1 MNRLHPRTV
10 LRSPFGR
17 SLAQIMVAFTLIPI
31 VVLTALSLYTVQTQ
45 LRDRSLAQAGTVA
58 GLVQQATTQWIAEAS
73 AELASR
79 LQNAAI
85 VQNSSFILMAADTDV
100 SRAEQVLSKDLATL
114 ASGAYLSRAFLVR
127 RDDSVALASQPEFKG
142 QKLGIGLAALH
153 ESGKRAWGFGPSSL
167 LGDRA
172 ALVWQPIV
180 DQRQEV
186 VGFLVGQ
193 INVQELAAIFKKNA
207 VGLGQTGEVYLINQQ
222 QIPLTAL
229 TSANDATQA
238 KLSLNPAIISDRPY
252 SDLFVDYAGQP
263 VVGTVQALDAPLTG
277 WLVVHQQQS
286 EAFDTF
292 YTLIRTGLALALLLV
307 ALAILAS
314 ILTAE
319 RIIDPLQRL
328 SGAARSMAAGKLATR
343 VNVPRRDEFGVLA
356 ASFNSMASELGRAF
370 SELEGSNRKLGARAE
385 QLAAI
390 TRVSQHATSFLD
402 MNQLLPTLTR
412 EIQQA
417 FNYYSVALFLADE
430 EASTLVAQ
438 AVVGASTDG
447 TALGLTTRTVPVELQ
462 IGSTSLVGT
471 AASLRRV
478 INVPDVSID
487 NRYLPDPLCPE
498 TRSEVSIP
506 LMMGQNKLIGVLDIQ
521 SNKLNAFSQDEVDI
535 LQILANQ
542 IAIAI
547 RNADLFRETE
557 QARRAADEANRLKSE
572 FLSNMSHELRTPLNV
587 IIGYSH
593 SILNRPAMYD
603 HVALPSVYESGVRS
617 IMSSGEH
624 LLGLINDVLDLSK
637 IEAGHIDLKIESVDP
652 LPILQGVRQTGL
664 GLIKSGVQLRA
675 NYAEKLPRITGD
687 ELRIRQILLNLVS
700 NAAKF
705 TANGFITLDARVQGE
720 HLLFSVADTGMGIP
734 EAARP
739 LIFERFRQADSD
751 VVKKHGGSGLG
762 LSISRQLCLMQNGEI
777 WFESQEGKGTTF
789 YFTIPLAKE
798 QKETGGITPAPASGG
813 AEISARAEIF
823 APVAALAEQALLID
837 TNSTSS
843 AALRKILAEVGYDV
857 LVSDQAQQG
866 IELAEAVLPNLL
878 VIHVHKDDP
887 AEMQTLAEKCRNHSE
902 LTKLAIVE
910 LHDLQDFADPNT
922 ALKQCFIDKTIDKA
936 IGIAKVQEE
945 PLHREHLVS

>member
-31 VVLTALSLYTVQTQ
+31 VVLTALSLYTVQSQ

-58 GLVQQATTQWIAEAS
+58 GLVQQATTQWIVEAN
-73 AELASR
+73 AALASL

-114 ASGAYLSRAFLVR
+114 ASGSYLSRAFLVR

-142 QKLGIGLAALH
+142 QKLGIGIDVLH
-153 ESGKRAWGFGPSSL
+153 ASGTHAWGFEHSSL
-167 LGDRA
+167 LGERA

-193 INVQELAAIFKKNA
+193 INVRELAAIFNKNA
-207 VGLGQTGEVYLINQQ
+207 VGLGQTGEVYLIDQQ
-222 QIPLTAL
+222 QSLLTTL
-229 TSANDATQA
+229 SSASATTQA
-238 KLSLNPAIISDRPY
+238 KLSLDPTAIADRPY

-263 VVGTVQALDAPLTG
+263 VVGTVQPLEAPLTG
-277 WLVVHQQQS
+277 WLVVHQYQS

-307 ALAILAS
+307 VLAILAS

-328 SGAARSMAAGKLATR
+328 SSAARAMAAGKLATR
-343 VNVPRRDEFGVLA
+343 VNIPRSDEFGTLA
-356 ASFNSMASELGRAF
+356 ASFNAMASELGRAF
-370 SELEGSNRKLGARAE
+370 GELEGSNRKLGTRAD

-390 TRVSQHATSFLD
+390 TRVGQHATSFLD

-438 AVVGASTDG
+438 AVVGASTNG
-447 TALGLTTRTVPVELQ
+447 SAMGLTTRTTPVQLQ
-462 IGSTSLVGT
+462 LGSTSLVGT

-487 NRYLPDPLCPE
+487 NRYAADPLCPE

-506 LMMGQNKLIGVLDIQ
+506 LMVGQNKLVGVLDIQ
-521 SNKLNAFSQDEVDI
+521 SDKLNAFGQDEVDI

-542 IAIAI
+542 IAISI

-557 QARRAADEANRLKSE
+557 QARQAADEANRLKSE

-652 LPILQGVRQTGL
+652 LPILQGVRQTAL
-664 GLIKSGVQLRA
+664 GLIKSGVQLRV

-705 TANGFITLDARVQGE
+705 TANGFITFDARAQGA
-720 HLLFSVADTGMGIP
+720 HLLFSVADTGPGIP
-734 EAARP
+734 KAARP
-739 LIFERFRQADSD
+739 LIFERFRQADRD
-751 VVKKHGGSGLG
+751 ITKKHGGTGLG

-798 QKETGGITPAPASGG
+798 TAGAASPTTPASGG
-813 AEISARAEIF
+813 SEISARAEIF
-823 APVAALAEQALLID
+823 APVTALAEQALLID
-837 TNSTSS
+837 TNASSS

-857 LVSDQAQQG
+857 LVFDQAQG
-866 IELAEAVLPNLL
+866 GLELAEIVLPNLL

-887 AEMQTLAEKCRNHSE
+887 ADLHTLAEKCRSHSD
-902 LTKLAIVE
+902 LASLALVE
-910 LHDLQDFADPNT
+910 LHEMQDFADPDP
-922 ALKQCFIDKTIDKA
+922 ALKQCFIDKAIDKA
-936 IGIAKVQEE
+936 KLRQE
-945 PLHREHLVS
+945 PLPREHLVS